1 MQIFPCAIQSKF
13 SVVKSAPPSDRVT
26 TRGEKIYGAIVQK
39 RAEIDQKMRR
49 MHDDFEE
56 VIEDG
61 DVDIMMP
68 PKKVIPSV
76 LRQQVTKADHVP
88 CEECKREKAR
98 GDALGFHFC
107 PNDEVVGFRTKAGPI
122 ARPSASTSCSDP
134 GAAERTG

>member
-1 MQIFPCAIQSKF
+1 
-13 SVVKSAPPSDRVT
+13 
-26 TRGEKIYGAIVQK
+26 
-39 RAEIDQKMRR
+39 MRR
-49 MHDDFEE
+49 MYDDFEE

-107 PNDEVVGFRTKAGPI
+107 PNDEVVGFRTKDGPI
-122 ARPSASTSCSDP
+122 ARPSARTSGSDP